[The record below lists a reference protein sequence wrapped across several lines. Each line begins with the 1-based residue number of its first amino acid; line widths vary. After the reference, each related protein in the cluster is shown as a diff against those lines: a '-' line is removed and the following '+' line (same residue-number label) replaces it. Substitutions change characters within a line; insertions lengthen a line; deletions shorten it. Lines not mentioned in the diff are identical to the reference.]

1 MIIASSEQYSHK
13 TASSHHKVWAIVIGS
28 LSIRLTIKVTKP
40 QAVITRSEFWKL
52 FIYPQKNL
60 SHKTASGHHKVWVR
74 KHIMLSRHLRLK
86 SQNRKRSSQGR
97 DSYIYYNTNVEELSH
112 KTASGHHKV
121 EEYSEIVL
129 KKKNPIFSSQNR
141 KRSSQGR
148 GWRLDLGYRH
158 CKRVTKPQ
166 AVFTRSRYSKWR
178 SI

>member
-1 MIIASSEQYSHK
+1 M
-13 TASSHHKVWAIVIGS
+13 
-28 LSIRLTIKVTKP
+28 
-40 QAVITRSEFWKL
+40 L
-52 FIYPQKNL
+52 FNDY
-60 SHKTASGHHKVWVR
+60 
-74 KHIMLSRHLRLK
+74 K

-148 GWRLDLGYRH
+148 DRSSLLIPVLRLSHKTASGH
-158 CKRVTKPQ
+158 HKVE
-166 AVFTRSRYSKWR
+166 
-178 SI
+178 